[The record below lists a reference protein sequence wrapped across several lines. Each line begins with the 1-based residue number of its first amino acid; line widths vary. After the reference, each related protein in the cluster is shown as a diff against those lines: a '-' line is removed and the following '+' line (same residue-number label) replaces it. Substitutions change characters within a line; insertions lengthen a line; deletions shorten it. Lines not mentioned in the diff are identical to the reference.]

1 MKKCILPILMITY
14 VLIEQ
19 TKLVGYKGKFHFLIV
34 FIIMLIFDF
43 FFWHALNDLI
53 KILGGNL

>member
-1 MKKCILPILMITY
+1 MIIY

-19 TKLVGYKGKFHFLIV
+19 TKIVGYKGKFHFLIV
-34 FIIMLIFDF
+34 FIIMLIFNF

-53 KILGGNL
+53 KILGGRL

>member
-1 MKKCILPILMITY
+1 MQKYILPILMIIY

-43 FFWHALNDLI
+43 FFWVGLNDLI
-53 KILGGNL
+53 EILGGKL